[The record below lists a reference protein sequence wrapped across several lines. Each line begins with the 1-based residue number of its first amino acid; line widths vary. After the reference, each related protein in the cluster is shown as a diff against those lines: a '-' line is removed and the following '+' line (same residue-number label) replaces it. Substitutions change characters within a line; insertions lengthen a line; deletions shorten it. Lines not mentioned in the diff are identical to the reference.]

1 MTIRKKTGAVASE
14 GSVGGVGL
22 ESMVHALTALTR
34 QAAAL
39 RSLCGLDSKIALSSY
54 ISRMTPFDATAGK
67 RQVVITNKNKTKLNR
82 AARS

>member
-34 QAAAL
+34 QAAL

-54 ISRMTPFDATAGK
+54 ISKMTPFDATTGK
-67 RQVVITNKNKTKLNR
+67 RQLVITQFLVFDIKP
-82 AARS
+82 